1 MIILNDMIN
10 QYLYLNVN
18 KWNFYPLCCRCL
30 VDSKV
35 PDSST
40 RFMPR
45 KQNHVLQM
53 QMDAF
58 RFHEDHRNAVSPI

>member
-1 MIILNDMIN
+1 MLTNGISVSYAVD
-10 QYLYLNVN
+10 V
-18 KWNFYPLCCRCL
+18 

-35 PDSST
+35 PDSSA